1 MPRKEARSK
10 RDHSDKLVR
19 FRVFAQ
25 ILVVVILCGA
35 SKYCGRFSKVQIS
48 ENFQSSA
55 FSAFVFVVVFFS
67 FGELVYPEQW
77 DAGSTA

>member
-1 MPRKEARSK
+1 MLRKEARSK

-55 FSAFVFVVVFFS
+55 FSAFVFVVFFF
-67 FGELVYPEQW
+67 FGERVYPEQR

>member
-10 RDHSDKLVR
+10 RDHSDKLVH

-55 FSAFVFVVVFFS
+55 FSAFVFVVFF
-67 FGELVYPEQW
+67 FGERVYPEQR